1 MEKQVHMPMTF
12 TPNERELVREYMKR
26 YKKSPISMNMLMI
39 ARHSTKLFPGDFI
52 EFTSFLNQSL
62 KDKNQTEDDL
72 LRHWHLHDGTNK
84 TRFFSVPAEFVRA
97 SRGELEAVIAEQVH
111 SKTYPRYY

>member
-1 MEKQVHMPMTF
+1 MPMTF

-72 LRHWHLHDGTNK
+72 LRHWHLHNTTEK
-84 TRFFSVPAEFVRA
+84 KRFFSVPSEFIRA
-97 SRGELEAVIAEQVH
+97 SRGDLEAVIAEQVH

>member
-1 MEKQVHMPMTF
+1 MPMTF
-12 TPNERELVREYMKR
+12 TPNEKKLVREYMKR
-26 YKKSPISMNMLMI
+26 YKHSHVAMNMLMI
-39 ARHSTKLFPGDFI
+39 ARHSTKLFPVDFI
-52 EFTSFLNQSL
+52 DFTSFLNQSL

-97 SRGELEAVIAEQVH
+97 SRGELEAVIAEQIH

>member
-1 MEKQVHMPMTF
+1 MPMVL
-12 TPNERELVREYMKR
+12 TPEEKKLVREYMKR
-26 YKKSPISMNMLMI
+26 YKRSPISMNMLMI

-84 TRFFSVPAEFVRA
+84 TRFFSVPSEFVRA
-97 SRGELEAVIAEQVH
+97 SRGDLEAVIAEQIH

>member
-1 MEKQVHMPMTF
+1 MKKQVHMPMTF
-12 TPNERELVREYMKR
+12 TPNERELVCKYMKR
-26 YKKSPISMNMLMI
+26 YKRSPISMNMLMI

-72 LRHWHLHDGTNK
+72 LKHWHLYGNTDK
-84 TRFFSVPAEFVRA
+84 KRFFSVPSEFIRA
-97 SRGELEAVIAEQVH
+97 SRGDLEAVIAEQIH

>member
-1 MEKQVHMPMTF
+1 MEKKIHMPMTF
-12 TPNERELVREYMKR
+12 TPNEKKLVCEYMKR
-26 YKKSPISMNMLMI
+26 YKRSHISMNMLMI
-39 ARHSTKLFPGDFI
+39 ARHSTKLFPVDFI
-52 EFTSFLNQSL
+52 DFTSFLSQSL

-84 TRFFSVPAEFVRA
+84 TRFFSVPSEFVRA
-97 SRGELEAVIAEQVH
+97 SRGDLEAVIAEQIH

>member
-1 MEKQVHMPMTF
+1 MEKKIHMPMDF
-12 TPNERELVREYMKR
+12 TPAEKRLVREYIKR
-26 YKKSPISMNMLMI
+26 YKRSHVAMNMLMI

-72 LRHWHLHDGTNK
+72 LRHWHLHDTTDEK
-84 TRFFSVPAEFVRA
+84 RFFSVPSEFIRA
-97 SRGELEAVIAEQVH
+97 SRGDLEAVITEQVS
-111 SKTYPRYY
+111 SKTYPRFY